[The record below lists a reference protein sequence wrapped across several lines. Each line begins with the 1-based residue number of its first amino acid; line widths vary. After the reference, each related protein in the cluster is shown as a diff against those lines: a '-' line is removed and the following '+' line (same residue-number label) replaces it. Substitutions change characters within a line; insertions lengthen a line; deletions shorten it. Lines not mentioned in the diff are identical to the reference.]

1 MGNRHYKG
9 YDNECYA
16 CPPEI
21 EYRTRFDDVGSEE
34 DFYCDDFGKR
44 NSLKNKK
51 DLEEKKLEEKCKKE
65 IEDIEKDKEIKSEK
79 TYNDE
84 KKDENNYKV
93 EEGNESL
100 LINNIAKEA
109 KELKKLFII
118 FFLSGLIIISL
129 ILFFEIFDFF
139 AKIQKGSIECTYFYP
154 GKEINILNPNY
165 NYENDTLQIFIND
178 EEINKTEKYK
188 SNNTDSFNVTI
199 KLFTDS
205 IDLSN
210 MFTSQNVK
218 SVIMRSENSIKIKN
232 MTNVFENCTFLENF
246 EIDGFD
252 SSQVKS
258 MSKLFYN
265 TTNLKKVNI
274 SSLEISSL
282 EDMDYMF
289 AYTNLTEINLTKFD
303 VGKILKAKDIF
314 KDIKGSKV
322 FLNKTYENKK
332 ENLTKIYPN
341 ISFEFQV

>member
-1 MGNRHYKG
+1 MSRY
-9 YDNECYA
+9 ECMA
-16 CPPEI
+16 CPPEK
-21 EYRTRFDDVGSEE
+21 EFDDSLII
-34 DFYCDDFGKR
+34 DSNDYKIKLDYDDFETK
-44 NSLKNKK
+44 NSEKDKKN
-51 DLEEKKLEEKCKKE
+51 LEEKKLEEKCKQE
-65 IEDIEKDKEIKSEK
+65 IENIEKDKEIKSDKAYNEEEK
-79 TYNDE
+79 E
-84 KKDENNYKV
+84 ENNYKV
-93 EEGNESL
+93 GEEYEEL
-100 LINNIAKEA
+100 LYSNTSKEI
-109 KELKKLFII
+109 KKLYII

-154 GKEINILNPNY
+154 GNEINILNPNY

-178 EEINKTEKYK
+178 EEISKTEKYK
-188 SNNTDSFNVTI
+188 SNSTDSFNVTI

-218 SVIMRSENSIKIKN
+218 SVIMRSQNSIKIKN
-232 MTNVFENCTFLENF
+232 MTNVFENCTFLEYF

-258 MSKLFYN
+258 MSNLFYN
-265 TTNLKKVNI
+265 ATNLKKVNI
-274 SSLEISSL
+274 NSLEISSL

-303 VGKILKAKDIF
+303 VDKILKAKDIF
-314 KDIKGSKV
+314 KDINGSKV
-322 FLNKTYENKK
+322 FFNKTYENLK